1 VLIAPHRSRID
12 SPVCGEHQRPG
23 VEFEGR
29 LAFVEVAGRELQA
42 CIGHVEPGVASVR
55 TRTRA
60 DRRSRTT
67 GNIFLEVRRET
78 TGLLAAALG
87 DERLRQLRAEG
98 ETMKDDGA
106 IAYTLD
112 QIAKALTD
120 SSPQ

>member
-1 VLIAPHRSRID
+1 M
-12 SPVCGEHQRPG
+12 G
-23 VEFEGR
+23 
-29 LAFVEVAGRELQA
+29 ELQGIIRFTFHA
-42 CIGHVEPGVASVR
+42 DKVEEFKRLSAECLEIV
-55 TRTRA
+55 RTRA
-60 DRRSRTT
+60 DRRSRTS

-98 ETMKDDGA
+98 EAMEDDRA

-120 SSPQ
+120 STPQ